1 LKRPTVDIGAAELQ
15 QIEDYAFAVASD
27 ERFNQ
32 PNVTWQFMV
41 VGNNLKGSAK
51 NRARQADRPEGLV
64 HDSEGV
70 RVWARTWA
78 EVLGD
83 AKHRLKF
90 VQDSLE
96 YQSSREHGL
105 AYLNETHARYL
116 PAALAVEPGGGEN
129 GSSVGTFTSG

>member
-1 LKRPTVDIGAAELQ
+1 MSSYWIWKSDWRSTHRPPSRVKTSRCPTVDIGAAELH

-41 VGNNLKGSAK
+41 VGNNRKGSAK

-70 RVWARTWA
+70 RVWAR
-78 EVLGD
+78 
-83 AKHRLKF
+83 R
-90 VQDSLE
+90 
-96 YQSSREHGL
+96 
-105 AYLNETHARYL
+105 
-116 PAALAVEPGGGEN
+116 
-129 GSSVGTFTSG
+129 